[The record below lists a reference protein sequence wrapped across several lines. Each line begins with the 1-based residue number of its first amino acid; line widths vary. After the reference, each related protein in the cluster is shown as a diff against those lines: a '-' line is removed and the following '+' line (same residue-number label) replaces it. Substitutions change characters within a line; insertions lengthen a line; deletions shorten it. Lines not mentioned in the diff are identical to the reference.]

1 MSLFASLWA
10 VSSTVAFPDQTE
22 FGDMTQATQ
31 AKTQASQALTEA
43 EKILQGK
50 VKLLLALSVS
60 DTEQKR
66 GEATSTSVP
75 SGVRASALLNSLIED
90 YLVESRKEG
99 RTEMVRIGE
108 KGREF
113 LQSAIASPELR
124 FTPRQSLNGKWLN
137 QLLEVVRELSSGQ
150 SSSNNGNESLVEKNG
165 NASALSI
172 SSYETFEKLVLET
185 YDRLNRDYNLGD
197 LVPIYRLRRE
207 IGDRVSRTHF
217 NAWLLEVQANDL
229 FQLISGELPSA
240 TPDQME
246 DSLEI
251 PGTRIR
257 VYARKL

>member
-10 VSSTVAFPDQTE
+10 ASSTVAFPDQTE

-31 AKTQASQALTEA
+31 EKTQASQALTEA

-50 VKLLLALSVS
+50 VKLLLALSIS

-99 RTEMVRIGE
+99 RTEMVKIGE

-137 QLLEVVRELSSGQ
+137 QLLEVIREKSGQ
-150 SSSNNGNESLVEKNG
+150 SSSNNGNESLAEKNG

-172 SSYETFEKLVLET
+172 TSYEAFEELVLET
-185 YDRLNRDYNLGD
+185 YDRLNQDYNLGD
-197 LVPIYRLRRE
+197 LVPIYRMRRE
-207 IGDRVSRTHF
+207 IGDRVSRNHF
-217 NAWLLEVQANDL
+217 NDWLLEVQANDL
-229 FQLISGELPSA
+229 FQLMSGELPSA